1 MLGPLVV
8 LTNVSSRIVC
18 FCFTCLSVCDLL
30 YLIGIH
36 IYVVAIFWLVFLIL
50 FSIIIYAGWSKFSWY
65 NTISNKGCFQ
75 HDPRCK
81 LSCQFSNYWFFKLH
95 RCYRCLLYHVQWS
108 TRDVSVPFCHN
119 CHLSLSVC
127 VKCAHHSPFPVRLAI
142 FMLVFVI
149 TYLLQG
155 YLSSMSRLVIIYFC
169 FNLAWL
175 EASYP
180 SYF

>member
-8 LTNVSSRIVC
+8 LTNVSSHIVC

-36 IYVVAIFWLVFLIL
+36 FYVVVIFWLVFLIL

-108 TRDVSVPFCHN
+108 TQDVSVPFWSQ
-119 CHLSLSVC
+119 LSSLFLCALSVRITL
-127 VKCAHHSPFPVRLAI
+127 PFP
-142 FMLVFVI
+142 FVWPSLCLF
-149 TYLLQG
+149 LL
-155 YLSSMSRLVIIYFC
+155 LLIYYKDTWALC
-169 FNLAWL
+169 PDW
-175 EASYP
+175 
-180 SYF
+180 